1 MGDTA
6 KLLIELAIIVVLIAG
21 IAQFR
26 SPAGARRGNY
36 TAAFA
41 LALAIVFVLVDNDVR
56 SWAVIVPAF
65 LVGAAA
71 GWLVAVR
78 VNMIQI
84 PALVAFQH
92 GAGGVAALL
101 VSFVE
106 LTRTTADLTP
116 IGTVSA
122 YVGLIVGSATFAGSM
137 IAAAKLANKIKQQP
151 TVFKH
156 HNAILLLI
164 IAVGAGLTAG
174 AILNGGAL
182 QSLLLLGLV
191 ATSMI
196 LGVVF
201 AIRIGGADMPVLIS
215 FLNATA
221 GLAAAFVGVVIESTL
236 LIAAGATVASSGSIL
251 TWVMCTGMN
260 RSLLNVLIG
269 QKKAKAGAANAPAA
283 KAPATPATTPAAAD
297 TPQSR
302 ALAALRAADSVIVV
316 PGYGMAQAHAAFEVV
331 RLANLLEKE
340 GKQVRF
346 AVHPV
351 AGRMPG
357 HMHVLLAEA
366 EVEYEKLF
374 EMKDINDDFA
384 STDVV
389 LVVGACDVVNPAAI
403 STEDTPISGM
413 PILKAH
419 EAGAVIVCNL
429 DEKPGYSG
437 VENPLYEDPKAIL
450 LFGDAKG
457 TLEGLVVGLEA
468 PATPATTP
476 AAADTPQSRALAA
489 LRAAD
494 SVIVVPGY
502 GMAQA
507 HAAFEVVRLANLL
520 EKEGKQVRFAVHPV
534 AGRMPGHM
542 HVLLAEA
549 EVEYEKLFEMKDIN
563 DDFASTDVV
572 LVVGACDVVNPA
584 AISTEDTPISGMPIL
599 KAHEAG
605 AVIVCNL
612 DEKPGYSGVENPL
625 YEDPKAILLFGDAKG
640 TLEGLVVGL
649 EAPATPATTPAA
661 ADTPQ
666 SRALAALR
674 AADSVIVVPG
684 YGMAQAHA
692 AFEVVRLANLLEKE
706 GKQVRFAVHP
716 VAGRMPGHM
725 HVLLAEAEVEYEKLF
740 EMKDINDDFAS
751 TDVVLVVGACDVVNP
766 AAISTEDTPISGMPI
781 LKAHE
786 AGAVI
791 VCNLDEKPGY
801 SGVENPLYED
811 PKAILLFGDAKGT
824 LEGLVVGLEAGD

>member
-1 MGDTA
+1 MVEVTTLQ
-6 KLLIELAIIVVLIAG
+6 KYVIELAIIVILIAG

-36 TAAFA
+36 LAA
-41 LALAIVFVLVDNDVR
+41 LALGLAIVFVLVSNDVR
-56 SWAVIVPAF
+56 SWAVIVPSF
-65 LVGAAA
+65 VVGAVI
-71 GWLVAVR
+71 GWIVAVR

-106 LTRTTADLTP
+106 LSRTSAELTP
-116 IGTVSA
+116 IGTLSG
-122 YVGLIVGSATFAGSM
+122 YIGLIVGSATFAGSM

-151 TVFKH
+151 TVFKQ

-164 IAVGAGLTAG
+164 IAAGVALTVGSVVT
-174 AILNGGAL
+174 GGAA
-182 QSLLLLGLV
+182 QQLLLLGLI
-191 ATSMI
+191 AASML

-269 QKKAKAGAANAPAA
+269 QKKTKGGAAKPKAPGRCPPAAAPAA
-283 KAPATPATTPAAAD
+283 ASPTEPKG
-297 TPQSR
+297 R
-302 ALAALRAADSVIVV
+302 ALAALEAAQSVIVV

-374 EMKDINDDFA
+374 EMQDINDDFA

-389 LVVGACDVVNPAAI
+389 LVVGACDVVNPAAV
-403 STEDTPISGM
+403 TTTDTPISGM
-413 PILKAH
+413 PILNAH
-419 EAGAVIVCNL
+419 DAGAVIVCNL

-437 VENPLYEDPKAIL
+437 VPNPLYDDPKAIL

-457 TLEGLVVGLEA
+457 TLEGLITGLENPEAAAA
-468 PATPATTP
+468 PAASPTEPKG
-476 AAADTPQSRALAA
+476 RALAA
-489 LRAAD
+489 LEAAQ

-549 EVEYEKLFEMKDIN
+549 EVEYEKLFEMQDIN

-584 AISTEDTPISGMPIL
+584 AVTTTDTPISGMPIL
-599 KAHEAG
+599 NAHDAG

-612 DEKPGYSGVENPL
+612 DEKPGYSGVPNPL
-625 YEDPKAILLFGDAKG
+625 YDDPKAILLFGDAKG
-640 TLEGLVVGL
+640 TLEGLITGL
-649 EAPATPATTPAA
+649 ENPEAAAAPAAGRPPS
-661 ADTPQ
+661 P
-666 SRALAALR
+666 R
-674 AADSVIVVPG
+674 AAPSPRSRRPR
-684 YGMAQAHA
+684 A
-692 AFEVVRLANLLEKE
+692 
-706 GKQVRFAVHP
+706 
-716 VAGRMPGHM
+716 
-725 HVLLAEAEVEYEKLF
+725 
-740 EMKDINDDFAS
+740 
-751 TDVVLVVGACDVVNP
+751 
-766 AAISTEDTPISGMPI
+766 
-781 LKAHE
+781 
-786 AGAVI
+786 
-791 VCNLDEKPGY
+791 
-801 SGVENPLYED
+801 
-811 PKAILLFGDAKGT
+811 
-824 LEGLVVGLEAGD
+824 